1 MFLKPLCL
9 SNSPCRYMLQD
20 EKGKF
25 SSAIKWISAAGDP
38 SIVSHPVVD
47 VNIEL
52 LWAGVVRRQFIVSRL
67 WNIVNL
73 VVFVMGQDSFNGYIT
88 SNNLII

>member
-1 MFLKPLCL
+1 
-9 SNSPCRYMLQD
+9 MLQD

-25 SSAIKWISAAGDP
+25 STAIKWISAAGDP

-52 LWAGVVRRQFIVSRL
+52 LWAGVVRRQFIVSRM

-73 VVFVMGQDSFNGYIT
+73 LIFICGQDSRIRIR
-88 SNNLII
+88 SS

>member
-1 MFLKPLCL
+1 
-9 SNSPCRYMLQD
+9 MLQD

-73 VVFVMGQDSFNGYIT
+73 VVFVMGQDSFKGYII
-88 SNNLII
+88 SLIKHINIAS

>member
-1 MFLKPLCL
+1 MMT
-9 SNSPCRYMLQD
+9 SPDARYMLQD

-52 LWAGVVRRQFIVSRL
+52 LWAGVVRRQFIVSRM

-73 VVFVMGQDSFNGYIT
+73 LIFIFGQDLLCEMLQSRWVREA
-88 SNNLII
+88 NL